1 MKPLRLLQRR
11 IIATNLF
18 FVLILLL
25 GILTALFLNARAR
38 SMKEAGRYL
47 AAELRFASFF
57 SEHESEASSP
67 SDEIGPPPDGAQAA
81 TAYYPYVVFSRD
93 SSSDSYTVSRS
104 YDLNLSE
111 ADTARLQ
118 SLLQRIAGSDTGSEK
133 KGPPEPPGENESLTH
148 AFSSYYYLQGR
159 QAGKR
164 VFLVTSLDKLN
175 ASLLR
180 FSLQLGGIFLLAGF
194 LIFGLSFFLAR
205 MSLRPVEHAFSE
217 QQRFV
222 QDASHELK
230 TPLTVILA
238 NLSILKSRPAATIQE
253 EMLWIQN
260 TETEARR
267 MQELTERL
275 LFLAKADSKHLS
287 PKIERLSLSQLTE
300 AAALPFTALAFERGL
315 TLETKLEAEL
325 YVKGDARAL
334 TQLLAI
340 LIDNALKYAR
350 SGSVV
355 TVRLARQKK
364 ARPALRTQRGGSH
377 PAGCAPPSLR
387 SFLSRGQIARPCTG
401 RLRTRSL
408 HRKDHSAC
416 PRRRYS
422 RRELRRTRH
431 LFHDYPAALRIS
443 CGGPPGTAPDS
454 AAKPDRNPQ
463 RHGC

>member
-1 MKPLRLLQRR
+1 MKPLRILQRR

-18 FVLILLL
+18 FVLILLF

-38 SMKEAGRYL
+38 SVKEAGRYL

-57 SEHESEASSP
+57 SEHESEASSS

-93 SSSDSYTVSRS
+93 SGSDSYTVSRS
-104 YDLNLSE
+104 YDLTLSD

-118 SLLQRIAGSDTGSEK
+118 SLLQRIADSDTGSERK
-133 KGPPEPPGENESLTH
+133 EPPERPEENESLTH

-175 ASLLR
+175 ASLLL
-180 FSLQLGGIFLLAGF
+180 FALQLGGIFLLAGF

-238 NLSILKSRPAATIQE
+238 NLSILKSRPASSIQE

-275 LFLAKADSKHLS
+275 LFLAKADSKRLS
-287 PKIERLSLSQLTE
+287 PKIERLSLSQL
-300 AAALPFTALAFERGL
+300 AFERGL
-315 TLETKLEAEL
+315 TLDTKLEAEL
-325 YVKGDARAL
+325 FVKGDSQAL

-340 LIDNALKYAR
+340 LIDNALKYAS
-350 SGSVV
+350 SGSAV

-364 ARPALRTQRGGSH
+364 QAL
-377 PAGCAPPSLR
+377 
-387 SFLSRGQIARPCTG
+387 LSVHNEGEVIPQDALP
-401 RLRTRSL
+401 
-408 HRKDHSAC
+408 
-416 PRRRYS
+416 
-422 RRELRRTRH
+422 H
-431 LFHDYPAALRIS
+431 LFDRFYRVDKSRARAQ
-443 CGGPPGTAPDS
+443 GGYGLGLSIAKTIASAHGGNIRAESSAEHGTSFTITLPLS
-454 AAKPDRNPQ
+454 E
-463 RHGC
+463 

>member
-11 IIATNLF
+11 IIATNLA
-18 FVLILLL
+18 FVLLLL
-25 GILTALFLNARAR
+25 FGILTALFLNARAR
-38 SMKEAGRYL
+38 AVKEAGRYL
-47 AAELRFASFF
+47 GAELRFASTF
-57 SEHESEASSP
+57 SAHEAESGKP
-67 SDEIGPPPDGAQAA
+67 DSDTAPPYGERMQQ
-81 TAYYPYVVFSRD
+81 TSYPYVIFSKNETD
-93 SSSDSYTVSRS
+93 GSYTVSTTQ
-104 YDLNLSE
+104 DLSLSDT
-111 ADTARLQ
+111 DTARLQ
-118 SLLQRIAGSDTGSEK
+118 SLLQEIAGKDTDTAQTE
-133 KGPPEPPGENESLTH
+133 PPEKPEESEHLTH

-159 QAGKR
+159 QGGKR
-164 VFLVTSLDKLN
+164 VFLVTSLDNLN

-180 FSLQLGGIFLLAGF
+180 FAMELGGLFLLAGF
-194 LIFGLSFFLAR
+194 LVFGLSFFLAR

-275 LFLAKADSKHLS
+275 LFLAKADSKRLS

-315 TLETKLEAEL
+315 SLETKLEAEL

-340 LIDNALKYAR
+340 LIDNALKYAK

-364 ARPALRTQRGGSH
+364 QAL
-377 PAGCAPPSLR
+377 
-387 SFLSRGQIARPCTG
+387 LSVHNEGEVIPQDALP
-401 RLRTRSL
+401 
-408 HRKDHSAC
+408 
-416 PRRRYS
+416 
-422 RRELRRTRH
+422 H
-431 LFHDYPAALRIS
+431 LFDRFYRVDKSRARAQ
-443 CGGPPGTAPDS
+443 GGYGLGLSIAKTIAHAHGGDIRVESSAEHGTCFTTTLPLS
-454 AAKPDRNPQ
+454 E
-463 RHGC
+463 

>member
-25 GILTALFLNARAR
+25 GILTALFLNTRAR

-93 SSSDSYTVSRS
+93 SSSDPYTVSRS
-104 YDLNLSE
+104 YDLNLSD

-118 SLLQRIAGSDTGSEK
+118 SLLQRIADSDTGSEK
-133 KGPPEPPGENESLTH
+133 KGPPERPGENESLTP

-180 FSLQLGGIFLLAGF
+180 FALQLGGIFLLAGF

-275 LFLAKADSKHLS
+275 LFLAKADSKRFS
-287 PKIERLSLSQLTE
+287 PKIERLSLSKLTE

-315 TLETKLEAEL
+315 SLETKLEAEL

-340 LIDNALKYAR
+340 LIDNALKYAK

-364 ARPALRTQRGGSH
+364 QAL
-377 PAGCAPPSLR
+377 
-387 SFLSRGQIARPCTG
+387 LSVHNEGEVIPQDALP
-401 RLRTRSL
+401 
-408 HRKDHSAC
+408 
-416 PRRRYS
+416 
-422 RRELRRTRH
+422 H
-431 LFHDYPAALRIS
+431 LFDRFYRVDKSRARAQ
-443 CGGPPGTAPDS
+443 GGYGLGLSIAKTIAHAHGGDIRVESSAEHGTCFTTTLPLS
-454 AAKPDRNPQ
+454 E
-463 RHGC
+463 

>member
-57 SEHESEASSP
+57 SEHEPERSAS
-67 SDEIGPPPDGAQAA
+67 SDEIGPPPDENQAP

-93 SSSDSYTVSRS
+93 SNSDSYTVSRS
-104 YDLNLSE
+104 YELSLSD

-118 SLLQRIAGSDTGSEK
+118 SLLTSIADSDTSSERRE
-133 KGPPEPPGENESLTH
+133 PPERPEENESLTH
-148 AFSSYYYLQGR
+148 AFSSYYFLQGR

-180 FSLQLGGIFLLAGF
+180 FALQLGGIFLLAGF

-253 EMLWIQN
+253 KMLWIQN

-275 LFLAKADSKHLS
+275 LFLAKADSKRLS

-315 TLETKLEAEL
+315 TLDTEPEAGIS
-325 YVKGDARAL
+325 VKGDAQAL

-364 ARPALRTQRGGSH
+364 YAL
-377 PAGCAPPSLR
+377 
-387 SFLSRGQIARPCTG
+387 LSVHNEGEVIPQDALP
-401 RLRTRSL
+401 
-408 HRKDHSAC
+408 
-416 PRRRYS
+416 
-422 RRELRRTRH
+422 H
-431 LFHDYPAALRIS
+431 LFDRFYRVDKSRARAQ
-443 CGGPPGTAPDS
+443 GGYGLGLSIAKTIAHAHGGDIRVESSAEHGTCFTTTLPLS
-454 AAKPDRNPQ
+454 E
-463 RHGC
+463 